1 MFEKYLLI
9 DLVCA
14 RAALVQMRTVRLAKA
29 RLAEAEPD
37 MEEPSDKPV
46 MVCIADIFKVAGTS
60 CCLSVAICDCLDML
74 DFSAVVLYS
83 IYLDLCLENAFCLL
97 LCGIIF

>member
-1 MFEKYLLI
+1 MFSTALI
-9 DLVCA
+9 QA
-14 RAALVQMRTVRLAKA
+14 RTVSLVKA

-74 DFSAVVLYS
+74 DFCVVVLYA
-83 IYLDLCLENAFCLL
+83 IYETQHGNFYGECMSFVTLWLL
-97 LCGIIF
+97 FLG